1 MNVAGMAVVFDRY
14 NCFNDLS
21 VEYNSK
27 VITLAAMEPG
37 ASTLSCGA
45 VDSDTWRTFQSV
57 LHISVMCIG
66 GCSWSLLHRI
76 SIDLCNEITSII

>member
-1 MNVAGMAVVFDRY
+1 MNAAGMAMIFDRY
-14 NCFNDLS
+14 NCFPVLS
-21 VEYNSK
+21 VEHNSK

-37 ASTLSCGA
+37 ASNLSCGA

-76 SIDLCNEITSII
+76 SINLCNKITSII